1 VRVDLTTAR
10 AAWLSRSFFP
20 AAPPGWDMAPA
31 IAALRRRLT
40 EWAAASPQ
48 ALAEPRNALALMA
61 RRMAPSAQP
70 MR

>member
-1 VRVDLTTAR
+1 
-10 AAWLSRSFFP
+10 
-20 AAPPGWDMAPA
+20 MALA

-48 ALAEPRNALALMA
+48 ALAEPRNTLALKA
-61 RRMAPSAQP
+61 QRMAPSAQP